1 MPGNDGFAL
10 ATRIRHHS
18 VLAATPIIMLASG
31 GRRGDAAKC
40 RELDVASYLMKPVRR
55 SELRAAILAA
65 LGRHGLPPGP
75 DENTVTASVVSHH
88 SLRVLVAEDNAVNQR
103 LVVRILEKLG
113 HSAILADDGRQ
124 AVEEAARNDV
134 DLVLMDVQMPEM
146 DGFQATAAIRAQERE
161 TGTHHTIIAMTAH
174 AMKGDHERC
183 LASGMDGYLS
193 KPIQLQLLREIL
205 EQVESSISERVP
217 EIPVR

>member
-1 MPGNDGFAL
+1 
-10 ATRIRHHS
+10 
-18 VLAATPIIMLASG
+18 MLASG

-65 LGRHGLPPGP
+65 LGRNGLPPGP
-75 DENTVTASVVSHH
+75 DENAVTACTVVSHH

-113 HSAILADDGRQ
+113 HSAILAGDGRQ
-124 AVEEAARNDV
+124 AVQEAARNDI

-146 DGFQATAAIRAQERE
+146 DGFEATAEIRAQERE
-161 TGTHHTIIAMTAH
+161 TGTHHPIIAMTAH
-174 AMKGDHERC
+174 AMKGDQERC
-183 LASGMDGYLS
+183 LAAGMDGYLS
-193 KPIQLQLLREIL
+193 KPIQLRMLREIL

-217 EIPVR
+217 DVV